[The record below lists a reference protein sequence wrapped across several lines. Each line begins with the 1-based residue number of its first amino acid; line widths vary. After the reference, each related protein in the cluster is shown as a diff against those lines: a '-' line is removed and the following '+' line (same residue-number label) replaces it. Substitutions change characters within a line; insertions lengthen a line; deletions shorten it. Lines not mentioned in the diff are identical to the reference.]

1 MSAPAMH
8 TKEIKACAAAWLE
21 RQDRS
26 DWNANDQAELEAW
39 LAQSN
44 TNLIAYWRVHDA
56 WKRAERLVAVQ
67 PAVVPLATPRRKIW
81 PLLTG
86 IAATVIAVAALGL
99 GARSL
104 ISKPQDRTFATPL
117 GGHEIVSFADGSRI
131 ELNTDTVLRTRMT
144 TQERIVWLDKGEAY
158 FQVKHDDAHPF
169 IVIAGGDRVTDLGT
183 KFFMRRDSGELE
195 VALLEGRVRFG
206 EADARPQAQTT
217 LLTPGDVAT
226 ASSNAMFVT
235 QQPVNSLANK
245 LSWRRGV
252 LVFDHATCRCGKGIQ
267 PLQPAETGDC
277 RSGRRR
283 HHYRRHVSDEQCRS
297 IHRCRPAH
305 PAAACGISREQ
316 HSDLALKKPRC
327 KLRKGGT

>member
-1 MSAPAMH
+1 MSASAMH

-26 DWNANDQAELEAW
+26 DWSANDQAELEAW

-44 TNLIAYWRVHDA
+44 ANLIAYWRVHDA

-67 PAVVPLATPRRKIW
+67 PALVPIAARSPRRKIW

-131 ELNTDTVLRTRMT
+131 ELNTNTVLRTRMT
-144 TQERIVWLDKGEAY
+144 TRERIVWLDKGEAY

-183 KFFMRRDSGELE
+183 KFFMRRDPGELE

-217 LLTPGDVAT
+217 LLAPGDVAT

-235 QQPVNSLANK
+235 QQPVKSLTNR

-252 LVFDHATCRCGKGIQ
+252 LVFDRT
-267 PLQPAETGDC
+267 PLVDAAKEFNRYNRQKLVIAD
-277 RSGRRR
+277 
-283 HHYRRHVSDEQCRS
+283 
-297 IHRCRPAH
+297 
-305 PAAACGISREQ
+305 PAAAGITIDGTFPTNNVEAFTDVAQHILRLHVEYRGNSILISR
-316 HSDLALKKPRC
+316 
-327 KLRKGGT
+327 